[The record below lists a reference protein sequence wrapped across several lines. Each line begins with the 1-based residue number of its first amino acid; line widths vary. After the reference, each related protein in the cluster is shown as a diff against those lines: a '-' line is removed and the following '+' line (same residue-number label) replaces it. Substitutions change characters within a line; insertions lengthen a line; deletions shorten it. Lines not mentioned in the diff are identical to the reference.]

1 MDEARV
7 IARAAQGD
15 EDAFELLVLKYRRDV
30 TRTVLFTVSD
40 ADVIEDLVQETF
52 LRAFRSLRTFDT
64 TKPFRN
70 WLLTIALNASRS
82 YLRRRIVTL
91 PWSERYDR
99 AVEPQFASDEGA
111 VLQDVLRAMA
121 QLRYRDR
128 EILTLHYVN
137 DLTLKQAANLLGIPL
152 GTAKS
157 RLAKA
162 LSRLREALQ
171 YDGVFEEKEVTEDG
185 RKTHRYPTSPGGG

>member
-1 MDEARV
+1 M
-7 IARAAQGD
+7 
-15 EDAFELLVLKYRRDV
+15 
-30 TRTVLFTVSD
+30 
-40 ADVIEDLVQETF
+40 QETF

-82 YLRRRIVTL
+82 YLRRRFVTL

-171 YDGVFEEKEVTEDG
+171 YDAVFEEKEVPDVPAEKIM
-185 RKTHRYPTSPGGG
+185 RAIRSPGRQRRKWAGSLAAAALAVMLILAAKLGPGALSPPAAPPEAQTV

>member
-1 MDEARV
+1 
-7 IARAAQGD
+7 
-15 EDAFELLVLKYRRDV
+15 
-30 TRTVLFTVSD
+30 
-40 ADVIEDLVQETF
+40 
-52 LRAFRSLRTFDT
+52 
-64 TKPFRN
+64 
-70 WLLTIALNASRS
+70 
-82 YLRRRIVTL
+82 
-91 PWSERYDR
+91 
-99 AVEPQFASDEGA
+99 
-111 VLQDVLRAMA
+111 MA

-185 RKTHRYPTSPGGG
+185 RKTHRYPTSPGRG